1 MMITEEQIYMALC
14 LTSVVVCMTDAVLL
28 LCMRRFLREMD
39 RRLYRPERY
48 ISARY
53 TLGVAFLIMAVMTA
67 GLLFRGLAAP
77 SEKFFSIGNLVISSS
92 QALLFTIA
100 TLALLNSR
108 LVRRNVILWNC
119 LPIALFVVVH
129 FIFIEH
135 DEIGRGICYCFF
147 TFYVVQ
153 LIIYTVVFAFERKE
167 YIHKLKVNCTAEEF
181 GKCRNNGVTWI
192 FVSALLVGILALASY
207 FFTQYWQLS
216 VFVFTYTVFYTA
228 VTTVYFLKY
237 AGKSAEIES
246 ITADDRDF

>member
-1 MMITEEQIYMALC
+1 MMIKEEQIYMALC

-28 LCMRRFLREMD
+28 LRMGGFLREMD
-39 RRLYRPERY
+39 RKLYRPERY

-53 TLGVAFLIMAVMTA
+53 ALGVAFLIMAVMTA

-228 VTTVYFLKY
+228 VTVYFLKY

>member
-1 MMITEEQIYMALC
+1 MITEEQIYMALC

-28 LCMRRFLREMD
+28 LRMRGFLREMD
-39 RRLYRPERY
+39 RKLYRPERY

-53 TLGVAFLIMAVMTA
+53 ALGVAFLIMSVMTA

-108 LVRRNVILWNC
+108 LVRRNVILWSC

-228 VTTVYFLKY
+228 VTVYFLKY

>member
-1 MMITEEQIYMALC
+1 MMMTEEQIYMALC
-14 LTSVVVCMTDAVLL
+14 VASVVVCMTDAVLL
-28 LCMRRFLREMD
+28 LRMRGFLREMD
-39 RRLYRPERY
+39 RKLYRPERY

-53 TLGVAFLIMAVMTA
+53 ALGVAFLIMAVMTA

-108 LVRRNVILWNC
+108 LVRWNVILWNC
-119 LPIALFVVVH
+119 LPTALFVVVH

-153 LIIYTVVFAFERKE
+153 LILYTVVFAFERKE
-167 YIHKLKVNCTAEEF
+167 YIRKLIVNCTAEEF
-181 GKCRNNGVTWI
+181 EKCRNNGVTWI

-207 FFTQYWQLS
+207 FFTEYWQLS
-216 VFVFTYTVFYTA
+216 LFVLTYTVFYTA
-228 VTTVYFLKY
+228 VTVYFLKY

>member
-1 MMITEEQIYMALC
+1 MMTEEQIYMALC
-14 LTSVVVCMTDAVLL
+14 VASVVVCMTDAVLL
-28 LCMRRFLREMD
+28 LRMRGFLREMD
-39 RRLYRPERY
+39 RKLYRPERY

-53 TLGVAFLIMAVMTA
+53 ALGVAFLIMSVMTA

-108 LVRRNVILWNC
+108 LVRRNVILWSC

-228 VTTVYFLKY
+228 VTVYFLKY

>member
-1 MMITEEQIYMALC
+1 MMMTEEQIYMALC
-14 LTSVVVCMTDAVLL
+14 VASVVVCMTDAVLL
-28 LCMRRFLREMD
+28 LRMRGFLREMD
-39 RRLYRPERY
+39 RKLYRPERY

-53 TLGVAFLIMAVMTA
+53 ALGVAFLIMAVMTA

-153 LIIYTVVFAFERKE
+153 LILYTVVFAFERKE
-167 YIHKLKVNCTAEEF
+167 YIHKLIVNCTAEEF

-207 FFTQYWQLS
+207 FFTEYWQLS
-216 VFVFTYTVFYTA
+216 LFVLTYTVFYTA
-228 VTTVYFLKY
+228 VTVYFLKY

>member
-28 LCMRRFLREMD
+28 LRMRGFLREMD
-39 RRLYRPERY
+39 RKLYRPERY

-53 TLGVAFLIMAVMTA
+53 ALGVAFLIMAVMTA

-135 DEIGRGICYCFF
+135 DEIGRGICHCFF

-167 YIHKLKVNCTAEEF
+167 YIHKLIVNCTAEEF

-216 VFVFTYTVFYTA
+216 LFVLTYTVFYTA
-228 VTTVYFLKY
+228 VTVYFLKY

>member
-28 LCMRRFLREMD
+28 LRMRGFLREMD
-39 RRLYRPERY
+39 RKLYRPERY

-53 TLGVAFLIMAVMTA
+53 ALGVAFLIMAVMTA

-129 FIFIEH
+129 FIFIDH

-167 YIHKLKVNCTAEEF
+167 YIHKLKVNCTADEF

-228 VTTVYFLKY
+228 VTVYFLKY

>member
-1 MMITEEQIYMALC
+1 MMMTEEQIYMALC
-14 LTSVVVCMTDAVLL
+14 VASVVVCMTDAVLL
-28 LCMRRFLREMD
+28 LRMRGFLREMD
-39 RRLYRPERY
+39 RKLYRPERY

-53 TLGVAFLIMAVMTA
+53 ALGVAFLIMAVMTA

-108 LVRRNVILWNC
+108 LVRRNVILWSC

-153 LIIYTVVFAFERKE
+153 LILYTVVFAFERKE

-207 FFTQYWQLS
+207 FFTEYWQLS
-216 VFVFTYTVFYTA
+216 LFVLTYTVFYTA
-228 VTTVYFLKY
+228 VTVYFLKY

>member
-1 MMITEEQIYMALC
+1 MMMTEEQIYMALC
-14 LTSVVVCMTDAVLL
+14 VASVVVCMTDAVLL
-28 LCMRRFLREMD
+28 LRIRGFLREMD
-39 RRLYRPERY
+39 RKLYRPERY

-53 TLGVAFLIMAVMTA
+53 ALGVAFLIMAVMTA

-108 LVRRNVILWNC
+108 LVRRNVILWSC

-153 LIIYTVVFAFERKE
+153 LILYTVVFAFERKE
-167 YIHKLKVNCTAEEF
+167 YIHKLIVNCTAEEF

-207 FFTQYWQLS
+207 FFTEYWQLS
-216 VFVFTYTVFYTA
+216 LFVLTYTVFYTA
-228 VTTVYFLKY
+228 VTVYFLKY

>member
-53 TLGVAFLIMAVMTA
+53 ALGVAFLIMAVMTA
-67 GLLFRGLAAP
+67 GLRGLAAP

-228 VTTVYFLKY
+228 VTVYFLKY

>member
-1 MMITEEQIYMALC
+1 MMMTEEQIYMALC
-14 LTSVVVCMTDAVLL
+14 VASVVVCMTDAVLL
-28 LCMRRFLREMD
+28 LRMRGFLREMD
-39 RRLYRPERY
+39 RKLYRPERY
-48 ISARY
+48 INARY
-53 TLGVAFLIMAVMTA
+53 ALGVAFLIMAVMTA

-153 LIIYTVVFAFERKE
+153 LILYTVVFAFERKE
-167 YIHKLKVNCTAEEF
+167 YIRKLIVNCTAEEF
-181 GKCRNNGVTWI
+181 EKCRNNGVTWI

-207 FFTQYWQLS
+207 FFTEYWQLS
-216 VFVFTYTVFYTA
+216 LFVLTYTVFYTA
-228 VTTVYFLKY
+228 VTVYFLKY

>member
-1 MMITEEQIYMALC
+1 MITEEQIYMALC

-28 LCMRRFLREMD
+28 LGMRGFLREMD
-39 RRLYRPERY
+39 RKLYRPERY

-53 TLGVAFLIMAVMTA
+53 ALGVAFLIMAVMTA

-167 YIHKLKVNCTAEEF
+167 YIHKLKVNCSAEEF
-181 GKCRNNGVTWI
+181 GKCRSNGVTWI

-228 VTTVYFLKY
+228 VTVYFLKY

>member
-1 MMITEEQIYMALC
+1 MMMTEEQIYMALC
-14 LTSVVVCMTDAVLL
+14 VASVVVCMTDAVLL
-28 LCMRRFLREMD
+28 LRMRGFLREMD
-39 RRLYRPERY
+39 RKLYRPERY

-53 TLGVAFLIMAVMTA
+53 ALGVAFLIMAVMTA

-153 LIIYTVVFAFERKE
+153 LILYTVVFAFERKE
-167 YIHKLKVNCTAEEF
+167 YIHKLIVNCTAEEF

-207 FFTQYWQLS
+207 FFTEYWQLS
-216 VFVFTYTVFYTA
+216 LFILTYTVFYTA
-228 VTTVYFLKY
+228 VTVYFLKY

>member
-28 LCMRRFLREMD
+28 LRMRGFLREMD
-39 RRLYRPERY
+39 RKLYRPERY

-53 TLGVAFLIMAVMTA
+53 ALGVAFLIMAVMTA

-167 YIHKLKVNCTAEEF
+167 YIHKLKVNCSAEEF

-228 VTTVYFLKY
+228 VTVYFLKY

>member
-28 LCMRRFLREMD
+28 LRMRGFLREMD
-39 RRLYRPERY
+39 RKLYRPERY

-53 TLGVAFLIMAVMTA
+53 ALGVAFLIMAVMTA

-108 LVRRNVILWNC
+108 LVRRNVILWSC

-167 YIHKLKVNCTAEEF
+167 YIHKLKVNCSAEEF

-228 VTTVYFLKY
+228 VTVYFLKY

>member
-28 LCMRRFLREMD
+28 LRMRGFLREMD
-39 RRLYRPERY
+39 RKLYRPERY

-53 TLGVAFLIMAVMTA
+53 ALGVAFLIMAVMTA

-167 YIHKLKVNCTAEEF
+167 YIHKLKVNCTADEF

-228 VTTVYFLKY
+228 VTVYFLKY

>member
-1 MMITEEQIYMALC
+1 MMMTEEQIYMALC
-14 LTSVVVCMTDAVLL
+14 VASVVVCMTDAVLL
-28 LCMRRFLREMD
+28 LRMRGFLREMD
-39 RRLYRPERY
+39 RKLYRPERY

-53 TLGVAFLIMAVMTA
+53 ALGVAFLIMAVMTA
-67 GLLFRGLAAP
+67 GLLFRGLV
-77 SEKFFSIGNLVISSS
+77 SIGNLVISSS

-153 LIIYTVVFAFERKE
+153 LILYTVVFAFERKE
-167 YIHKLKVNCTAEEF
+167 YIRKLIVNCTAEEF
-181 GKCRNNGVTWI
+181 EKCRNNGVTWI

-207 FFTQYWQLS
+207 FFTEYWQLS
-216 VFVFTYTVFYTA
+216 LFVLTYTVFYTA
-228 VTTVYFLKY
+228 VTVYFLKY

>member
-28 LCMRRFLREMD
+28 LRMRGFLREMD
-39 RRLYRPERY
+39 RKLYRPERY

-53 TLGVAFLIMAVMTA
+53 ALGVAFLIMAVMTA

-207 FFTQYWQLS
+207 FFTEYWQLS
-216 VFVFTYTVFYTA
+216 LFVLTYTVFYTA
-228 VTTVYFLKY
+228 VTVYFLKY

>member
-1 MMITEEQIYMALC
+1 MMMTEEQIYMALC
-14 LTSVVVCMTDAVLL
+14 VASVVVCMTDAVLL
-28 LCMRRFLREMD
+28 LRMRGFLREMD
-39 RRLYRPERY
+39 RKLYRPERY

-53 TLGVAFLIMAVMTA
+53 ALGVAFLIMAVMTA

-108 LVRRNVILWNC
+108 LVRRNVILWSC

-153 LIIYTVVFAFERKE
+153 LILYTVVFAFERKE

-228 VTTVYFLKY
+228 VTVYFLKY
-237 AGKSAEIES
+237 AGKSAEI
-246 ITADDRDF
+246 

>member
-1 MMITEEQIYMALC
+1 MMMTEEQIYMALC
-14 LTSVVVCMTDAVLL
+14 VASVVVCMTDAVLL
-28 LCMRRFLREMD
+28 LRMRGFLREMD
-39 RRLYRPERY
+39 RKLYRPERY

-53 TLGVAFLIMAVMTA
+53 ALGVAFLIMAVMTA

-228 VTTVYFLKY
+228 VTVYFLKY

>member
-1 MMITEEQIYMALC
+1 MMMTEEQIYMALC
-14 LTSVVVCMTDAVLL
+14 VASVVVCMTDAVLL
-28 LCMRRFLREMD
+28 LRMRGFLREMD
-39 RRLYRPERY
+39 RKLYRPERY

-53 TLGVAFLIMAVMTA
+53 ALGVAFLIMAVMTA
-67 GLLFRGLAAP
+67 GLLFRGQAAP

-108 LVRRNVILWNC
+108 LVRRNVILWSC

-153 LIIYTVVFAFERKE
+153 LILYTVVFAFERKE
-167 YIHKLKVNCTAEEF
+167 YIHKLIVNCTAEEF

-207 FFTQYWQLS
+207 FFTEYWQLS
-216 VFVFTYTVFYTA
+216 LFVLTYTVFYTA
-228 VTTVYFLKY
+228 VTVYFLKY

>member
-1 MMITEEQIYMALC
+1 MMMTEEQIYMALC
-14 LTSVVVCMTDAVLL
+14 VASVVVCMTDAVLL
-28 LCMRRFLREMD
+28 LRMRGFLREMD
-39 RRLYRPERY
+39 RKLYRPERY

-53 TLGVAFLIMAVMTA
+53 ALGVAFLIMAVMTA

-153 LIIYTVVFAFERKE
+153 LILYTVVFAFERKE
-167 YIHKLKVNCTAEEF
+167 YIRKLIVNCTAEEF
-181 GKCRNNGVTWI
+181 EKCRNNGVTWI

-207 FFTQYWQLS
+207 FFTEYWQLS
-216 VFVFTYTVFYTA
+216 LFVLTYTVFYTA
-228 VTTVYFLKY
+228 VTVYFLKY

>member
-28 LCMRRFLREMD
+28 LRMRGFLREMD
-39 RRLYRPERY
+39 RKLYRPERY

-53 TLGVAFLIMAVMTA
+53 ALGVAFLIMAVMTA

-108 LVRRNVILWNC
+108 LVRRNVILWSC
-119 LPIALFVVVH
+119 LPIALFVLVH

-153 LIIYTVVFAFERKE
+153 LILYTVVFAFERKE
-167 YIHKLKVNCTAEEF
+167 YIHKLIVNCTAEEF

-207 FFTQYWQLS
+207 FFTEYWQLS
-216 VFVFTYTVFYTA
+216 LFILTYTVFYTA
-228 VTTVYFLKY
+228 VTVYFLKY

>member
-1 MMITEEQIYMALC
+1 MMTEEQIYMALC
-14 LTSVVVCMTDAVLL
+14 VASVVVCMTDAVLL
-28 LCMRRFLREMD
+28 LRMRGFLREMD
-39 RRLYRPERY
+39 RKLYRPERY

-53 TLGVAFLIMAVMTA
+53 ALGVAFLIMSVMTA

-108 LVRRNVILWNC
+108 LVRRNVILWSC

-153 LIIYTVVFAFERKE
+153 LILYTVVFAFERKE
-167 YIHKLKVNCTAEEF
+167 YIHKLKVNCSAEEF

-228 VTTVYFLKY
+228 VTVYFLKY

>member
-1 MMITEEQIYMALC
+1 MTEEQIYMALC
-14 LTSVVVCMTDAVLL
+14 VASVVVCMTDAVLL
-28 LCMRRFLREMD
+28 LRMRGFLREMD
-39 RRLYRPERY
+39 RKLYRPERY

-53 TLGVAFLIMAVMTA
+53 ALGVAFLIMAVMTA

-108 LVRRNVILWNC
+108 LVRRNVILWSC

-153 LIIYTVVFAFERKE
+153 LILYTVVFAFERKE

-216 VFVFTYTVFYTA
+216 IFVFTYTVFYTA
-228 VTTVYFLKY
+228 VTVYFLKY

>member
-1 MMITEEQIYMALC
+1 MMMTEEQIYMALC
-14 LTSVVVCMTDAVLL
+14 VASVVVCMTDAVLL
-28 LCMRRFLREMD
+28 LRMRGFLREMD
-39 RRLYRPERY
+39 RKLYRPERY

-53 TLGVAFLIMAVMTA
+53 ALGVAFLIMAVMTA

-108 LVRRNVILWNC
+108 LVRRNVILWSC

-153 LIIYTVVFAFERKE
+153 LILYTVVFAFERKE

-216 VFVFTYTVFYTA
+216 IFVFTYTVFYTA
-228 VTTVYFLKY
+228 VTVYFLKY

>member
-1 MMITEEQIYMALC
+1 MMMTEEQIYMALC
-14 LTSVVVCMTDAVLL
+14 VASVVVCMTDAVLL
-28 LCMRRFLREMD
+28 LRMRGFLREMG
-39 RRLYRPERY
+39 RKLYRPERY

-53 TLGVAFLIMAVMTA
+53 ALGVAFIIMAVMTA

-108 LVRRNVILWNC
+108 LVRRNVILWSC

-153 LIIYTVVFAFERKE
+153 LILYTVVFAFERKE
-167 YIHKLKVNCTAEEF
+167 YIHKLIVNCTAEEF

-207 FFTQYWQLS
+207 FFTEYWQLS
-216 VFVFTYTVFYTA
+216 LFILTYTVFYTA
-228 VTTVYFLKY
+228 VTVYFLKY

>member
-1 MMITEEQIYMALC
+1 MMMTEEQIYMALC
-14 LTSVVVCMTDAVLL
+14 VASVVVCMTDAVLL
-28 LCMRRFLREMD
+28 LCMCRFLRKMN
-39 RRLYRPERY
+39 RKLYRPERY

-53 TLGVAFLIMAVMTA
+53 ALGVAFLIMAVMTA

-108 LVRRNVILWNC
+108 LVRRNVILWSC

-153 LIIYTVVFAFERKE
+153 LILYTVVFAFERKE
-167 YIHKLKVNCTAEEF
+167 YIHKLIVNCTAEEF

-207 FFTQYWQLS
+207 FFTECWQLS
-216 VFVFTYTVFYTA
+216 LFILTYTVFYTA
-228 VTTVYFLKY
+228 VTVYFLKY

>member
-14 LTSVVVCMTDAVLL
+14 VASVVVCMTDAVLL
-28 LCMRRFLREMD
+28 LRMRGFLREMD
-39 RRLYRPERY
+39 RKLYRPERY

-53 TLGVAFLIMAVMTA
+53 ALGVAFLIMAVMTA

-108 LVRRNVILWNC
+108 LVRRNVILWSC

-167 YIHKLKVNCTAEEF
+167 YIHKLKVNCSAEEF

-228 VTTVYFLKY
+228 VTVYFLKY

>member
-1 MMITEEQIYMALC
+1 MMTEEQIYMALC
-14 LTSVVVCMTDAVLL
+14 VASVVVCMTDAVLL
-28 LCMRRFLREMD
+28 LRMRGFLREMD
-39 RRLYRPERY
+39 RKLYRPERY

-53 TLGVAFLIMAVMTA
+53 ALGVAFLIMAVMTA

-108 LVRRNVILWNC
+108 LVRRNVILWSC

-153 LIIYTVVFAFERKE
+153 LILYTVVFAFERKE

-228 VTTVYFLKY
+228 VTVYFLKY

>member
-1 MMITEEQIYMALC
+1 MMMTEEQIYMALC
-14 LTSVVVCMTDAVLL
+14 VASVVVCMTDAVLL
-28 LCMRRFLREMD
+28 LRMRGFLREMD
-39 RRLYRPERY
+39 RKLYRPERY

-53 TLGVAFLIMAVMTA
+53 ALGVAFLIMAVMTA

-108 LVRRNVILWNC
+108 LVRRNVILWSC

-153 LIIYTVVFAFERKE
+153 LILYTVVFAFERKE
-167 YIHKLKVNCTAEEF
+167 YIHKLIVNCTAEEF

-207 FFTQYWQLS
+207 FFTEYWQLS
-216 VFVFTYTVFYTA
+216 LFILTYTVFYTA
-228 VTTVYFLKY
+228 VTVYFLKY

-246 ITADDRDF
+246 ITTDDRDF

>member
-1 MMITEEQIYMALC
+1 MMITEEQIYLALC

-28 LCMRRFLREMD
+28 LRMRGFLREMD
-39 RRLYRPERY
+39 RKLYRPERY

-53 TLGVAFLIMAVMTA
+53 ALGVAFLIMAVMTA

-108 LVRRNVILWNC
+108 LVRRNVILWSC

-153 LIIYTVVFAFERKE
+153 LILYTVVFAFERKE

-228 VTTVYFLKY
+228 VTVYFLKY

>member
-1 MMITEEQIYMALC
+1 MMMTEEQIYMALC
-14 LTSVVVCMTDAVLL
+14 VASVVVCMTDAVLL
-28 LCMRRFLREMD
+28 LRMRGFLREMD
-39 RRLYRPERY
+39 RKLYRPERY

-53 TLGVAFLIMAVMTA
+53 ALGVAFLIMAVMTA

-108 LVRRNVILWNC
+108 LVQRNVILWSC

-153 LIIYTVVFAFERKE
+153 LILYTVVFAFERKE
-167 YIHKLKVNCTAEEF
+167 YIHKLIVNCTAEEF

-207 FFTQYWQLS
+207 FFTEYWQLS
-216 VFVFTYTVFYTA
+216 LFVLTYTVFYTA
-228 VTTVYFLKY
+228 VTVYFLKY

>member
-1 MMITEEQIYMALC
+1 MMITEVQIYMALC

-28 LCMRRFLREMD
+28 LRMRGFLREMD
-39 RRLYRPERY
+39 RKLYRPERY

-53 TLGVAFLIMAVMTA
+53 ALGVAFLIMAVMTA

-228 VTTVYFLKY
+228 VTVYFLKY

>member
-1 MMITEEQIYMALC
+1 MMMTEEQIYMALC
-14 LTSVVVCMTDAVLL
+14 VASVVVCMTDAVLL
-28 LCMRRFLREMD
+28 LRMRGFLREMD
-39 RRLYRPERY
+39 RKLYRPERY

-53 TLGVAFLIMAVMTA
+53 ALGVAFLIMAVMTA

-153 LIIYTVVFAFERKE
+153 LILYTVVFAFERKE
-167 YIHKLKVNCTAEEF
+167 YIRKLIVNCTAKEF
-181 GKCRNNGVTWI
+181 EKCRNNGVTWI

-207 FFTQYWQLS
+207 FFTEYWQLS
-216 VFVFTYTVFYTA
+216 LFVLTYTVFYTA
-228 VTTVYFLKY
+228 VTVYFLKY

>member
-1 MMITEEQIYMALC
+1 MMMTEEQIYMALC
-14 LTSVVVCMTDAVLL
+14 VASVVVCMTDAVLL
-28 LCMRRFLREMD
+28 LRMRGFLREMD
-39 RRLYRPERY
+39 RKLYRPERY

-53 TLGVAFLIMAVMTA
+53 ALGVAFLIMAVMTA

-108 LVRRNVILWNC
+108 LVRRNVILWSC

-129 FIFIEH
+129 FIFIEY

-153 LIIYTVVFAFERKE
+153 LILYTVVFAFERKE
-167 YIHKLKVNCTAEEF
+167 YIHKLIVNCTAEEF

-207 FFTQYWQLS
+207 FFTEYWQLS
-216 VFVFTYTVFYTA
+216 LFILTYTVFYTA
-228 VTTVYFLKY
+228 VTVYFLKY